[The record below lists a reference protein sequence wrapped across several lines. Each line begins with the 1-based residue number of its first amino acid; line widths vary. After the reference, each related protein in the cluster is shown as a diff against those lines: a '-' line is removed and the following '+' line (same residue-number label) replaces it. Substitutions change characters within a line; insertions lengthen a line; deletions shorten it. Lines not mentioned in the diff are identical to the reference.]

1 MRIVVVGA
9 GALGGLVGALLSA
22 SGKDVTFLEI
32 NRARAGLLNREGLLI
47 TEDGRAERRVDVK
60 VVDSID
66 GIEQADLIFVSVKSY
81 QTEAAV
87 RGVLPVVG
95 EGSRMLSM
103 QNGIGN
109 TQTMASIIGPEKVL
123 SGITYHSIQHMG
135 PNSLRFRRG
144 IKPIQ
149 IAPYQGKPT
158 PGIENIG
165 EVFNQAGLDTEV
177 VENIEH
183 VVWQKLLHNAVV
195 NPVSALTGLDC
206 NQLLEDDDLQD
217 LMRDLCTEIV
227 AVMRARGVPII
238 DKDDPYR
245 PLIGSQ
251 KALGPNRPTMWQDLD
266 RGLRTEIDALNGAI
280 VEEAERRG
288 LGAPCNSTIVHLIHA
303 AERRARG
310 KRG

>member
-1 MRIVVVGA
+1 
-9 GALGGLVGALLSA
+9 
-22 SGKDVTFLEI
+22 
-32 NRARAGLLNREGLLI
+32 
-47 TEDGRAERRVDVK
+47 VDVR

-66 GIEQADLIFVSVKSY
+66 GLEQADLIFVSVKSY

-87 RGVLPVVG
+87 RGVLPLVG
-95 EGSRMLSM
+95 AASRMLSM
-103 QNGIGN
+103 QNGIDN
-109 TQTMASIIGPEKVL
+109 TQMMASIIGPEKVL

-149 IAPYQGKPT
+149 IAPYQGNLT

-177 VENIEH
+177 VGNIEH

-195 NPVSALTGLDC
+195 NPVSALTGLNC
-206 NQLLEDDDLQD
+206 NQLLEDDDLQN
-217 LMRDLCTEIV
+217 LMRDLCAEIV

-238 DKDDPYR
+238 DQDDPYR

-280 VEEAERRG
+280 VKEAARRG

-303 AERRARG
+303 AERRPRG

>member
-9 GALGGLVGALLSA
+9 GALGGLIGALLTD

-32 NRARAGLLNREGLLI
+32 NRERAELLNREGLLI
-47 TEDGRAERRVDVK
+47 TEDGRAERRVEVK
-60 VVDSID
+60 VALSID
-66 GIEQADLIFVSVKSY
+66 GLDQVDLIFVSVKSY

-87 RGVLPVVG
+87 RGVLPLVG
-95 EGSRMLSM
+95 AGCRMLSM

-109 TQTMASIIGPEKVL
+109 TQTMASLIGPEKVL

-135 PNSLRFRRG
+135 RNSLRFRRG

-149 IAPYQGKPT
+149 IAPYQGEIT
-158 PGIENIG
+158 SEIERIG
-165 EVFNQAGLDTEV
+165 EVFNKAGLDTEV
-177 VENIEH
+177 VRNIEH

-195 NPVSALTGLDC
+195 NPVSALTGLNCD
-206 NQLLEDDDLQD
+206 QLLEDDDLQS
-217 LMRDLCTEIV
+217 LMRDVCAEIV

-238 DKDDPYR
+238 DEEDPYR
-245 PLIGSQ
+245 PIVGSQ

-280 VEEAERRG
+280 VGEAERRG
-288 LGAPCNSTIVHLIHA
+288 LGAPCNLTIVHLIHA
-303 AERRARG
+303 AERRVLG